1 VLRLDFRHD
10 PGGMAEDEMVDLV
23 AITIATVGTLLWV
36 ALLMRVGQYRQKQRG
51 LEFEN
56 ADLMAAVSRSQQ
68 WAEMNEAIYQNA
80 PVSMITT
87 DRDGLI
93 TSMNRAAARMCGYSH
108 EELVGT
114 ACMTVLHDKKELEGR
129 ARELAQH
136 NGGVAERDGF
146 DVLTAT
152 SVDDLQGVKWSY
164 LRKDGSRVPVN
175 VVMQAVTSDTTAGG
189 GVEAD
194 KVTGFIAIAVDISEQ
209 KQLLARMTQMATH
222 DHLTKLAGRALL
234 QENTAQAVERA
245 RRYGTQVAVF
255 VLDLDQM
262 KRINDSLGYTHGDKV
277 FIEVARRLRGT
288 VRSSDTVARVGG
300 DEFVVVMPDIMS
312 LEDAEQCGINL
323 VQCIVPAMHI
333 DGHEV
338 HVTAS
343 VGACVYPDYAADAKH
358 LLKRADVA
366 MYAAKEGGRNQYQM
380 FAEDML
386 KETVD
391 RLSMEHVLRHAV
403 ANGELRLEYQPQ
415 VSLSK
420 GVVVGMEALLRW
432 THPKLGQVPPSVFIP
447 LAEETGLIV
456 PIGTWVFQT
465 ACREGARLRVELGM
479 DLTISVNLSPRQFQ
493 QKDLIAV
500 IEEALRGSGL
510 PAKSLE
516 IEITET
522 MVMVNSTTTL
532 KTLQQIRNLGVKIA
546 IDDFGTGFCSFTYL
560 LQYQVD
566 RLKIDQS
573 FVRQAVYDT
582 NAAAVVRT
590 IIAMSHGLGI
600 NVVAEGVE
608 TEEQLRF
615 LMRRRCDEAQ
625 GRFFSGPIAASEF
638 AAAVESV
645 SEAQTSVRLL

>member
-1 VLRLDFRHD
+1 
-10 PGGMAEDEMVDLV
+10 M
-23 AITIATVGTLLWV
+23 IA
-36 ALLMRVGQYRQKQRG
+36 
-51 LEFEN
+51 
-56 ADLMAAVSRSQQ
+56 ADC
-68 WAEMNEAIYQNA
+68 
-80 PVSMITT
+80 
-87 DRDGLI
+87 DGLI
-93 TSMNRAAARMCGYSH
+93 TSMNRAAERLCGYSRD
-108 EELVGT
+108 ELVGN
-114 ACMTVLHDKKELEGR
+114 ACMTVLHDKKELEDC

-136 NGGVAERDGF
+136 HGGVAQRDGF
-146 DVLTAT
+146 EVLTAA

-175 VVMQAVTSDTTAGG
+175 VVMQTVTSDTSG
-189 GVEAD
+189 EAD
-194 KVTGFIAIAVDISEQ
+194 GMTGYIAIAVDITEQ
-209 KQLLARMTQMATH
+209 KQLMARMTQMATH

-255 VLDLDQM
+255 VLELDQM
-262 KRINDSLGYTHGDKV
+262 KRINDSLGHTHGDKV
-277 FIEVARRLRGT
+277 LIEVARRLRGT
-288 VRSSDTVARVGG
+288 VRGSDTVARVGG
-300 DEFVVVMPDIMS
+300 DEFVVVMPDIMN
-312 LEDAEQCGINL
+312 LGDVEQCGINL
-323 VQCIVPAMHI
+323 VQCIAPAIHI

-343 VGACVYPDYAADAKH
+343 VGACVYPDHAVDAKH

-366 MYAAKEGGRNQYQM
+366 MYAAKEGGRNQYRA
-380 FAEDML
+380 FTEDML

-391 RLSMEHVLRHAV
+391 RLSMEHVLRHAL

-415 VSLSK
+415 ISLSK
-420 GVVVGMEALLRW
+420 GRVVGMEALLRW
-432 THPKLGQVPPSVFIP
+432 THPKLGVVPPSVFIP

-456 PIGTWVFQT
+456 PIGAWVFQT
-465 ACREGARLRVELGM
+465 ACREGVRLREELGM

-493 QKDLIAV
+493 QKDLITV
-500 IEEALRGSGL
+500 IEGALRGSGL
-510 PAKSLE
+510 PAGSLE
-516 IEITET
+516 VEITET

-532 KTLQQIRNLGVKIA
+532 DTLQQIRNLGVKIA

-566 RLKIDQS
+566 RLKVDQS

-582 NAAAVVRT
+582 NAAAVVRA

-600 NVVAEGVE
+600 KVVAEGVE

-625 GRFFSGPIAASEF
+625 GRLFSGPVAASEF

-645 SEAQTSVRLL
+645 GGAQMSARLLSGGRG

>member
-1 VLRLDFRHD
+1 
-10 PGGMAEDEMVDLV
+10 MIDLV
-23 AITIATVGTLLWV
+23 ALTMATVG
-36 ALLMRVGQYRQKQRG
+36 ALLGAALLLRVRQYRLRQRK
-51 LEFEN
+51 LELEN
-56 ADLMAAVSRSQQ
+56 AGLTAAISSSQQ
-68 WAEMNEAIYQNA
+68 WAEMNEAIFQNA
-80 PVSMITT
+80 PVSMIAT

-93 TSMNRAAARMCGYSH
+93 TSMNRAAERLCGYSR

-114 ACMTVLHDKKELEGR
+114 ACMTVLHDKKELESK
-129 ARELAQH
+129 AAELAQ
-136 NGGVAERDGF
+136 NEGGVGDRDGF
-146 DVLTAT
+146 DVLTA
-152 SVDDLQGVKWSY
+152 SAVDDLAGVKWNY
-164 LRKDGSRVPVN
+164 MRRDGSRVPVS
-175 VVMQAVTSDTTAGG
+175 VVMQTVTADGSSTDGSTDGGTDRGAAGFAESG
-189 GVEAD
+189 GV
-194 KVTGFIAIAVDISEQ
+194 TGYIAIAVDITEQ
-209 KQLLARMTQMATH
+209 KQMMARMTQMATH

-262 KRINDSLGYTHGDKV
+262 KRINDSLGHTHGDKV
-277 FIEVARRLRGT
+277 LVEVARRLRGT

-300 DEFVVVMPDIMS
+300 DEFVVVMPDIMN
-312 LEDAEQCGINL
+312 LGDVEQCGLNL
-323 VQCIVPAMHI
+323 VHCIVPPMNI

-343 VGACVYPDYAADAKH
+343 VGACVYPDFAADAKH

-366 MYAAKEGGRNQYQM
+366 MYVAKEDGRNQYRV
-380 FAEDML
+380 FTEDML

-391 RLSMEHVLRHAV
+391 RLSMEHVLRHAL
-403 ANGELRLEYQPQ
+403 ANEELRLEYQPQ
-415 VSLSK
+415 VSLGK

-432 THPKLGQVPPSVFIP
+432 THPKLGEVPPSVFIP

-456 PIGTWVFQT
+456 SIGAWVFQT
-465 ACREGARLRVELGM
+465 ACREGVRLREELGM
-479 DLTISVNLSPRQFQ
+479 DLMISVNLSPRQFQ
-493 QKDLIAV
+493 QRDLIEV
-500 IEEALRGSGL
+500 IEGALHGSGL
-510 PAKSLE
+510 PAESLE

-532 KTLQQIRNLGVKIA
+532 DTLQRIRDLGVKIA

-600 NVVAEGVE
+600 KVVAEGVE

-615 LMRRRCDEAQ
+615 LLRRRCDEAQ
-625 GRFFSGPIAASEF
+625 GRLFSGAVPASEF
-638 AAAVESV
+638 ARVVETVGGTQMSIR
-645 SEAQTSVRLL
+645 SL